1 MIKEL
6 LKKTLEKN
14 NTQAQLKWNQSYFGE
29 EIESTGYASI
39 EIDESKPFAEYW
51 MGTHINGPSKIKLE
65 NETKLLSEHING
77 DLPYLFKVLSV
88 EKPLSIQLHPD
99 KDFAKKLHESHPDI
113 YKDSNHKPELFIALD
128 DFELLFGFISIDE
141 AIKKVEMY
149 KNEFNLKEANN
160 FLNEKTVE
168 NYESLIKKIIFLT
181 KEEYELIIKGLLES
195 KETKEDSLIKRL
207 YNYFGLDLGILVSMF
222 MNHFFKKKGDS
233 IFISANY
240 PHAYIHGNCLEAM
253 ANSDNVIRLGL
264 TPKLVD
270 RKNFEIII
278 DKYFPDMIYD
288 ENIGDPKIVEHISV
302 NKDKGI
308 ITYDKKGIDDFKLQE
323 IEISTSDDIL
333 IEKKS
338 IIFILEGNVKIN
350 DMICEEYNTIF
361 VENEITHAKVELI
374 EGCNKAKFYIIN
386 SK

>member
-1 MIKEL
+1 MYK
-6 LKKTLEKN
+6 LECSYQTYAWGQPSQKSLVTKILRKN
-14 NTQAQLKWNQSYFGE
+14 K
-29 EIESTGYASI
+29 I

-181 KEEYELIIKGLLES
+181 KEEYELIIKGLLQS

-240 PHAYIHGNCLEAM
+240 PHAYIHGNCMEAM
-253 ANSDNVIRLGL
+253 ACSDNVIRLGL

-278 DKYFPDMIYD
+278 DKFFPDMIYD

>member
-1 MIKEL
+1 MYK
-6 LKKTLEKN
+6 LECSYQTYAWGQPSQKSLVTKILRKN
-14 NTQAQLKWNQSYFGE
+14 K
-29 EIESTGYASI
+29 I

-65 NETKLLSEHING
+65 NEKKLLSEHING

-149 KNEFNLKEANN
+149 KNEFNLKEADH

-181 KEEYELIIKGLLES
+181 KEEYELIIKGLLQS
-195 KETKEDSLIKRL
+195 KETKEDSLIKKL
-207 YNYFGLDLGILVSMF
+207 YNFFGLDLGILVSMF
-222 MNHFFKKKGDS
+222 MNHLFKKKGES

-278 DKYFPDMIYD
+278 DKYFPSMIYD
-288 ENIGDPKIVEHISV
+288 ESAGDRKIADHITFCEEKNIV
-302 NKDKGI
+302 
-308 ITYDKKGIDDFKLQE
+308 TYEKNGIDDFKLE
-323 IEISTSDDIL
+323 EVRIL
-333 IEKKS
+333 KNETINFEKKS

-350 DMICEEYNTIF
+350 DMVCREFNTIF
-361 VENEITHAKVELI
+361 IENQTYHAMVELI
-374 EGCNKAKFYIIN
+374 DGCEKAKFYIIT
-386 SK
+386 KK